1 MICVV
6 QGSPAYSE
14 TRPTSSKRRPAAIAL
29 ACAAG
34 FFTSA
39 QPAIP
44 ARAAAAMSKF
54 NENFFI
60 AKKSRTARTRL
71 FTLLRMNAMEHAMH
85 KGREQH
91 RYDADERQPRKEGVT
106 RRENLRRVGLQ
117 RIDRTHPAEN
127 HRRVQ

>member
-6 QGSPAYSE
+6 HGSLTYNE

-71 FTLLRMNAMEHAMH
+71 FALLGVNAMQEAMH
-85 KGREQH
+85 KRREQH
-91 RYDADERQPRKEGVT
+91 RYDADERQP
-106 RRENLRRVGLQ
+106 
-117 RIDRTHPAEN
+117 
-127 HRRVQ
+127 